1 VYTADVLSEDAI
13 LKWFND
19 GKGKGVLLEQL
30 KPFVEWLKQ
39 AEEGSSLAAAL
50 LVLRDTIWLV
60 G

>member
-1 VYTADVLSEDAI
+1 MLVCAADVLSEDAV

-39 AEEGSSLAAAL
+39 AEEGRL
-50 LVLRDTIWLV
+50 LVDNIYC
-60 G
+60 